1 VSSKAIKHLHAKE
14 VPVGIRISI
23 KPKLAAKCGKRKTED
38 DALITQKF
46 INNFVFPSIEMNGNN
61 SEIKGD
67 AKVKSTTSKQGS
79 RIDVKTSGP
88 IKPVQ
93 IPSVQSSQPNS
104 QSTNSNAPA
113 QVNSQVKYSYTSQF
127 NSALE
132 DENRI
137 LKEALNS
144 MRDEVE
150 KLRAPSLMVAEVT
163 DVLAPNR
170 ALIKIPNGN
179 KFFVTISSSVK
190 GLEAGDT
197 VLVEQKNLNIVDK
210 INVSKNF
217 DVERFVI
224 IEKPKTTW
232 DDVGGLKDQ
241 VESIKEVVE
250 LPLKRPELFK
260 KLGIQPPKGILLYGP
275 PGTGK
280 TLLAKAVANS
290 TDTTFIEIV
299 GSEIVQKFIG
309 DGAKLIKEIFQL
321 AKSKAPAIVFI
332 DEIDALCAKRIELGT
347 SGEREVQRT
356 FMQLLAELDGF
367 KPLDNVKIIGCT
379 NRKDILD
386 PAILRPGRLDRLIEV
401 PNPDKE
407 GIKQIYNIHLKTM
420 PIEKKVNL
428 DKIYDLSQELS
439 GAEIRAVATE
449 AGYHAIRDNRDVVTE
464 EDFVNAIL
472 KVRKEEDRYGKDYVS
487 MFG

>member
-1 VSSKAIKHLHAKE
+1 MADNNSDTKAKSKAE
-14 VPVGIRISI
+14 
-23 KPKLAAKCGKRKTED
+23 
-38 DALITQKF
+38 
-46 INNFVFPSIEMNGNN
+46 NGN
-61 SEIKGD
+61 
-67 AKVKSTTSKQGS
+67 
-79 RIDVKTSGP
+79 
-88 IKPVQ
+88 
-93 IPSVQSSQPNS
+93 
-104 QSTNSNAPA
+104 TNN
-113 QVNSQVKYSYTSQF
+113 NLKYSYSTAQF

-137 LKEALNS
+137 LKEAMNS
-144 MRDEVE
+144 LREEVE
-150 KLRAPSLMVAEVT
+150 KLRAPSLMVAEIT
-163 DVLAPNR
+163 DIINTNR

-179 KFFVTISSSVK
+179 KFFVTISGHVK
-190 GLEAGDT
+190 GLEPGDS
-197 VLVEQKNLNIVDK
+197 VLVEQKNLNIIDK

-232 DDVGGLKDQ
+232 NEVGGLIEQ
-241 VESIKEVVE
+241 IEEIKEVVE
-250 LPLKRPELFK
+250 LPLKKPELFR
-260 KLGIQPPKGILLYGP
+260 KLGIHPPKGILLYGP

-280 TLLAKAVANS
+280 TLLAKAIANS
-290 TDTTFIEIV
+290 TDATFIEIV

-332 DEIDALCAKRIELGT
+332 DELDALCAKRIELGT

-367 KPLDNVKIIGCT
+367 KSLDNVKIIGCT

-386 PAILRPGRLDRLIEV
+386 PAILRPGRMDRLIEV

-407 GIKQIYNIHLKTM
+407 GIKQIYKIHMKNM
-420 PIEKKVNL
+420 PVEKKVNME
-428 DKIYDLSQELS
+428 KIYELSEELS

-449 AGYHAIRDNRDVVTE
+449 AGYFAIREDREIVSE
-464 EDFVNAIL
+464 EDFTKAIA
-472 KVRKEEDRYGKDYVS
+472 KIRKDEDQYGKDYAS

>member
-1 VSSKAIKHLHAKE
+1 MADSNSDAKT
-14 VPVGIRISI
+14 
-23 KPKLAAKCGKRKTED
+23 KPKSDT
-38 DALITQKF
+38 
-46 INNFVFPSIEMNGNN
+46 SSSNGNN
-61 SEIKGD
+61 L
-67 AKVKSTTSKQGS
+67 
-79 RIDVKTSGP
+79 
-88 IKPVQ
+88 
-93 IPSVQSSQPNS
+93 
-104 QSTNSNAPA
+104 
-113 QVNSQVKYSYTSQF
+113 KYSYTSSQF
-127 NSALE
+127 NNVLE

-137 LKEALNS
+137 LKEAMNS
-144 MRDEVE
+144 LREE
-150 KLRAPSLMVAEVT
+150 LERLRAPSLMVAEVS
-163 DVLAPNR
+163 DIVGNNR
-170 ALIKIPNGN
+170 ALIRIPNGN
-179 KFFVTISSSVK
+179 KFFVTMSVNLK
-190 GLEAGDT
+190 GLEPGDS
-197 VLVEQKNLNIVDK
+197 VLVEQKNLNIIDK

-232 DDVGGLKDQ
+232 NEVGGLAAQ
-241 VESIKEVVE
+241 IEEIKEVVE
-250 LPLKRPELFK
+250 LPLKKPELFRK
-260 KLGIQPPKGILLYGP
+260 IGISPPKGILLFGP

-321 AKSKAPAIVFI
+321 AKAKAPAIVFI
-332 DEIDALCAKRIELGT
+332 DELDALCAKRIELGT

-367 KPLDNVKIIGCT
+367 KSLDNVKIIGCT

-407 GIKQIYNIHLKTM
+407 GIKQIYKIHMKNM
-420 PIEKKVNL
+420 PVEKKFNL

-439 GAEIRAVATE
+439 GAEIRAVVTE
-449 AGYHAIRDNRDVVTE
+449 AGYFAIRENREIVS
-464 EDFVNAIL
+464 EDDFLKAIV
-472 KVRKEEDRYGKDYVS
+472 KIRKEEDQYGKDYVN

>member
-1 VSSKAIKHLHAKE
+1 MADGNSEAKAKAKNE
-14 VPVGIRISI
+14 IGS
-23 KPKLAAKCGKRKTED
+23 A
-38 DALITQKF
+38 
-46 INNFVFPSIEMNGNN
+46 NGNN
-61 SEIKGD
+61 L
-67 AKVKSTTSKQGS
+67 
-79 RIDVKTSGP
+79 
-88 IKPVQ
+88 
-93 IPSVQSSQPNS
+93 
-104 QSTNSNAPA
+104 
-113 QVNSQVKYSYTSQF
+113 KYSYTSAQF
-127 NSALE
+127 NNVLE

-137 LKEALNS
+137 LKEAMNS
-144 MRDEVE
+144 LREEVE
-150 KLRAPSLMVAEVT
+150 RLRAPSLMVAEVS
-163 DVLAPNR
+163 DMLPNNR

-179 KFFVTISSSVK
+179 KFFVTVSANLK
-190 GLEAGDT
+190 GLEPGDS
-197 VLVEQKNLNIVDK
+197 VLVEQKNLNIIDK

-232 DDVGGLKDQ
+232 NEVGGLNNQ
-241 VESIKEVVE
+241 IEEIKEVVE
-250 LPLKRPELFK
+250 LPLKKPELFR
-260 KLGIQPPKGILLYGP
+260 KLGISPPKGILLFGP

-321 AKSKAPAIVFI
+321 AKAKAPAIVFI
-332 DEIDALCAKRIELGT
+332 DELDALCAKRIELGT

-367 KPLDNVKIIGCT
+367 KSLDNVKIIGCT

-407 GIKQIYNIHLKTM
+407 GIKQIYKIHMKTM
-420 PIEKKVNL
+420 PVEKKLNME
-428 DKIYDLSQELS
+428 KIYDLSQELS

-449 AGYHAIRDNRDVVTE
+449 AGYFAIRENREVVS
-464 EDFVNAIL
+464 EDDFLKAIL
-472 KVRKEEDRYGKDYVS
+472 KIRKEEDQYGKDYVS